1 MNKQWL
7 VWLQVTIEEDTY
19 KSKNTLTFNMF
30 KLMLNMTF
38 FKHSP
43 STFSVLDLLFC
54 EWLIPKCTQEEVL
67 CFQAPLTSDTCWFF
81 LLLLLPLIWASVNVT
96 TFMLY
101 VLPLFHHKIPHLFF
115 LKKTYVKEKNKAL
128 TVSAFTRLFTV
139 HQQSRCPTE
148 IVMADWSLL
157 FTGLNLSQM
166 ESPLGFTPTKFL
178 RIWLKRKLP
187 GSVRKLHD

>member
-1 MNKQWL
+1 MNDWSQNVLRRKFF
-7 VWLQVTIEEDTY
+7 V
-19 KSKNTLTFNMF
+19 SKR
-30 KLMLNMTF
+30 
-38 FKHSP
+38 
-43 STFSVLDLLFC
+43 LLHQ
-54 EWLIPKCTQEEVL
+54 IPVVV
-67 CFQAPLTSDTCWFF
+67 F

-115 LKKTYVKEKNKAL
+115 YLFVFLKTSVKEKNKAL
-128 TVSAFTRLFTV
+128 TVSAFTHLFTV

-157 FTGLNLSQM
+157 FTGLNLIQM

-187 GSVRKLHD
+187 GSVGKLHDYEEVSCGPHRLGFQAPFAVESGGCGESLDS